1 MKREGRYKDCVPT
14 GRRQADE
21 IIRLKEAGVR
31 PLEIASGLGS
41 GGRAAGIEQHG
52 TGNGQASVGGVKPTL
67 IGCRASARLVC
78 HSCWGRASSTCH
90 KPDTCCSPALVH
102 HSRRSQGRIRT
113 DMAADSRLAVDS
125 SRPEGE
131 HNRSA
136 VG

>member
-67 IGCRASARLVC
+67 IGYRAF
-78 HSCWGRASSTCH
+78 GSSGV
-90 KPDTCCSPALVH
+90 PQLL
-102 HSRRSQGRIRT
+102 G
-113 DMAADSRLAVDS
+113 SRLIDM
-125 SRPEGE
+125 P
-131 HNRSA
+131 
-136 VG
+136 